1 MSECRF
7 PSLLQSTYMKSYL
20 YHISA
25 AEKTYDIQIF
35 TDEFYFLLSLHGLK
49 LPSIPSVAL

>member
-1 MSECRF
+1 MSD
-7 PSLLQSTYMKSYL
+7 PSVCQLIIYHTQS
-20 YHISA
+20 HE
-25 AEKTYDIQIF
+25 EKAYDIQIF